1 MFGTLILTMRFLT
14 QRFLTMRSR
23 IMQPLIMQLLIMQ
36 LLIMQSGHLRS
47 RCRPLTTACFLLF
60 LAVGSAAPGFS
71 LSRTQQ
77 IQSGA
82 ALYTSKGCAYC
93 HGKQAQGTAKGP
105 ALTHLGWWRWRGS
118 RIARQIQNGGAK
130 MPAFGDSLQPDEV
143 ADLVVWLRSHPH
155 FPPAS
160 ANPR

>member
-1 MFGTLILTMRFLT
+1 MSGTL
-14 QRFLTMRSR
+14 FLTMR
-23 IMQPLIMQLLIMQ
+23 IP
-36 LLIMQSGHLRS
+36 
-47 RCRPLTTACFLLF
+47 CRPIKIALLVPLLSVFAC
-60 LAVGSAAPGFS
+60 APGFS
-71 LSRTQQ
+71 LTRAQR
-77 IQSGA
+77 IQSGT

-118 RIARQIQNGGAK
+118 RIAHQIQNGGAK
-130 MPAFGDSLQPDEV
+130 MPAFGDSLKPDEV

-160 ANPR
+160 AQ